1 MTLTNKM
8 QLWFWSKEDEK
19 GILKHKQ
26 AVRGEARGEEGDLP
40 TKLNVINV
48 TLGRRGGDE
57 GCGSSS

>member
-1 MTLTNKM
+1 M

-26 AVRGEARGEEGDLP
+26 AVRGEARGEEGELP

-48 TLGRRGGDE
+48 TPGRRGGDE